1 MSGDGGLTIKTDE
14 PSPCLE
20 GSGVNKLK
28 SNRFWLIVLGVVVT
42 VSAVIALLLWQVPAN
57 YARIYKSGELF
68 TGAVNLRAVNQPYLI
83 FIDSSIDARSNVG
96 GLNVIEIERGRIR
109 MLESDCPLNVC
120 VHRGWVSGGMMPIV
134 CFPNRVVI
142 TFEGRSDDGI
152 DAVVG

>member
-1 MSGDGGLTIKTDE
+1 M
-14 PSPCLE
+14 
-20 GSGVNKLK
+20 K
-28 SNRFWLIVLGVVVT
+28 SNRFWLIILGGVVA
-42 VSAVIALLLWQVPAN
+42 VSAVVALLLWQVPAD

-68 TGAVNLRAVNQPYLI
+68 TEAVNLHTVTEPFLVV
-83 FIDSSIDARSNVG
+83 IDGGIDARSNVR

-120 VHRGWVSGGMMPIV
+120 VHRGWVSGGVMPIV

-142 TFEGRSDDGI
+142 TFEGGSDDGV